1 MRTFADFQQFV
12 EEFQIL
18 REILYF
24 LGVIYLLPLLVFAT
38 GAAVCLADF
47 LVDRF
52 LED

>member
-24 LGVIYLLPLLVFAT
+24 LAAIYLLPLLVFAT
-38 GAAVCLADF
+38 GAAVF

>member
-1 MRTFADFQQFV
+1 VHTPADFQNLI

-24 LGVIYLLPLLVFAT
+24 LAAIYLLPLLVFAA
-38 GAAVCLADF
+38 GAAVF

>member
-1 MRTFADFQQFV
+1 MRTFADFQNFV

-18 REILYF
+18 RETLCFLAMIYF
-24 LGVIYLLPLLVFAT
+24 LPLLAFLT

-47 LVDRF
+47 LMDRF